1 MLTLGSRQEVVSL
14 QRSTDKRERQVG
26 SISRRHFFSL
36 LSLIKYSHSTND
48 PFNDF
53 RSLRIFN
60 FAILVCDQA
69 NLLICHSFKIRINI
83 NPSVAVA
90 EKSRSPP

>member
-60 FAILVCDQA
+60 FAISVRDQA
-69 NLLICHSFKIRINI
+69 NPLCSLFISLN

-90 EKSRSPP
+90 EKSRSSP